1 MRWRHVDAGKLWTA
15 PEILRQNNPPRG
27 GTQRADVYSYAI
39 ICYEIMMR
47 TEPYNFDNIT
57 PRGTPAVRGAGCTVP
72 TSRGVTTG
80 WTGWKMHASMHNRF
94 TSCIASHYQCQR
106 RNNLLVFRGTL
117 LSQLFS
123 DQNAQLGSKRK
134 GLRRLFLMDSSFT
147 VNEVQNYVT
156 CRCRRRYREFFKA
169 V

>member
-1 MRWRHVDAGKLWTA
+1 MFVVRHGKEPFLHQLSPSCKLWR
-15 PEILRQNNPPRG
+15 PYSPPTVTDRYG
-27 GTQRADVYSYAI
+27 K
-39 ICYEIMMR
+39 
-47 TEPYNFDNIT
+47 EPYSAPIVSSAWVKNA
-57 PRGTPAVRGAGCTVP
+57 RQ
-72 TSRGVTTG
+72 
-80 WTGWKMHASMHNRF
+80 HNRF